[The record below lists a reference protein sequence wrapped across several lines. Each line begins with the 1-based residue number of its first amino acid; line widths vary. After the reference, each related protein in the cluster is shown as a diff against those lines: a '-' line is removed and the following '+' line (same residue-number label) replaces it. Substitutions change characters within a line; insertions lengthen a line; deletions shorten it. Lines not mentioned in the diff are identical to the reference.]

1 MDARIVYRNANVIT
15 DGAVSGLRDVVC
27 EDGRI
32 LELCPAG
39 SGRGG
44 RTQDF
49 KGAYLA
55 PGFIDLHCHG
65 AGGYEFLDGTEEA
78 VRGAAAVHAANGTRV
93 LYPTLSAS
101 SFDTVWKALEVLEAA
116 RDGCALL
123 IPGVHLEGPYLS
135 PEMSGAQ
142 EPGCITAPVEADYT
156 RLWDRFGSLI
166 ARWTYA
172 PERDRDGRFLV
183 FLREHGIIPSIGH
196 SAAEYD
202 CVLRAYE
209 GGCRLVTHLYSCTST
224 VIRRGGFRKLGIIES
239 AWLLDGLYVEAITDG
254 CHLPPELLRMI
265 LKIKGSDH
273 VALITDAIRYA
284 GTESS
289 GPVAGSATLSYLIED
304 GVAKLADRSAFAGS
318 IATTGR
324 ILRVACGIGIP
335 LGDTVKMLTRVPAE
349 IMGLPS
355 LGRIAPGYDAV
366 FTAFD
371 QDLNILPDV
380 R

>member
-1 MDARIVYRNANVIT
+1 MDERIVYRNANVIT

-27 EDGRI
+27 ENGRI

-44 RTQDF
+44 ETRELA
-49 KGAYLA
+49 GAYLA

-78 VRGAAAVHAANGTRV
+78 VRAAAAVHAANGTRV
-93 LYPTLSAS
+93 LYPTLSAC
-101 SFDTVWKALEVLEAA
+101 SFETAWRALETLEAL
-116 RDGCALL
+116 REDCGLR
-123 IPGVHLEGPYLS
+123 IPGVHLEGPYLA

-156 RLWDRFGSLI
+156 RLWERFGSLI

-172 PERDRDGRFLV
+172 PERDGDGRFLA
-183 FLREHGIIPSIGH
+183 FLRAHGIVPSMGH
-196 SAAEYD
+196 SAAEYA
-202 CVLRAYE
+202 CVLRSYE

-239 AWLLDGLYVEAITDG
+239 TWLLDGMYAEAIADG

-265 LKIKGSDH
+265 LKIKGTDR
-273 VALITDAIRYA
+273 VALVTDAIRYA
-284 GTESS
+284 GTERT
-289 GPVAGSATLSYLIED
+289 GPAAGSATLSYVIED

-324 ILRVACGIGIP
+324 ILRVTRETGIP
-335 LGDTVKMLTRVPAE
+335 LGDAVKMLTRVPAE
-349 IMGLPS
+349 IMGLSS
-355 LGRIAPGYDAV
+355 LGRIAPGYEAV

-371 QDLNILPDV
+371 GDLRILPDI